1 MHLLLTLSLALPAGA
16 LALVIARLYAK
27 GVSHEHS
34 AVMTA
39 VMAAAMIAGLMAGL
53 IAGLLSPADL
63 WPPTVV
69 GVATGLVV
77 SLIAGLPSGSMVMI
91 EGLMSGL
98 MGGTMGAMASWMMT
112 TRGAPLLISGSVISL
127 VVAWLS
133 WRMLVP
139 TGGHGGHDGMAHKPQ
154 AMWPLAL
161 AAVVTLVVGVGAW
174 APLSRLPAPQA
185 HQHGAV
191 PSTVILARDLAFS
204 PAMITLEYGRSV
216 QLTLLNSGSQE
227 HDLTVADPEF
237 AGKAKTGEGL
247 HIHTRAGESG
257 SLLVTPL
264 KRGEFKAY
272 CSIPGH
278 RDAGMVM
285 LIVVR

>member
-1 MHLLLTLSLALPAGA
+1 
-16 LALVIARLYAK
+16 
-27 GVSHEHS
+27 
-34 AVMTA
+34 
-39 VMAAAMIAGLMAGL
+39 
-53 IAGLLSPADL
+53 
-63 WPPTVV
+63 
-69 GVATGLVV
+69 
-77 SLIAGLPSGSMVMI
+77 
-91 EGLMSGL
+91 
-98 MGGTMGAMASWMMT
+98 
-112 TRGAPLLISGSVISL
+112 
-127 VVAWLS
+127 
-133 WRMLVP
+133 
-139 TGGHGGHDGMAHKPQ
+139 MAHEPQ
-154 AMWPLAL
+154 DTRPLAL

-174 APLSRLPAPQA
+174 AAVSRLPPPQA

-191 PSTVILARDLAFS
+191 ASAAILARDLAFS
-204 PAMITLEYGRSV
+204 PATITLEYGQPV

-237 AGKAKTGEGL
+237 AGKAKTGAGL

-272 CSIPGH
+272 CSVPGH